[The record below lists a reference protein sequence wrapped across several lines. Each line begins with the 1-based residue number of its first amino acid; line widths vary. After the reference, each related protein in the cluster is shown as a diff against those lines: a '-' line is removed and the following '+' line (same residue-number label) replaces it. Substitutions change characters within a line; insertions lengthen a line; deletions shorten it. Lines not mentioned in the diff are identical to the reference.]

1 MPSSPRKN
9 VVRPPQDGRAHGG
22 ILFSHVTFRYTKD
35 KPAVLED
42 FSLSIKKGEEVTLV
56 GRTGVGKSTLF
67 KLLLGLYQPE
77 KGTITIGGQD
87 ISLMTDAQ
95 RRRQI
100 SCVLQHFDK
109 IPGSILSQITLDAP
123 AITESMTRHAIDLAG
138 LTETIDALL
147 QGWHTLAEDHLFSQ
161 GEWQLLSIARAIAA
175 DPAVLLLDEITASL
189 DAETEERVLSALRR
203 ATKGH
208 TVLSI
213 SHRVYEKRERVVE
226 IG

>member
-1 MPSSPRKN
+1 MPKTSLLYLRISP
-9 VVRPPQDGRAHGG
+9 
-22 ILFSHVTFRYTKD
+22 
-35 KPAVLED
+35 
-42 FSLSIKKGEEVTLV
+42 SLSKKEEEVTLV
-56 GRTGVGKSTLF
+56 GRTGVGKSALF
-67 KLLLGLYQPE
+67 KLLLGLYQSE

-95 RRRQI
+95 RCRQI
-100 SCVLQHFDK
+100 GCVLQHFDK
-109 IPGSILSQITLDAP
+109 IPCSILSQITLDDP
-123 AITESMTRHAIDLAG
+123 AITEDMAKHAIDLAG
-138 LTETIDALL
+138 LTKTIDALL

-175 DPAVLLLDEITASL
+175 DPVVLLLDEITANL
-189 DAETEERVLSALRR
+189 DAKTEERVLSALRR

-213 SHRVYEKRERVVE
+213 SHRVYEKRGRVVE

>member
-1 MPSSPRKN
+1 M
-9 VVRPPQDGRAHGG
+9 
-22 ILFSHVTFRYTKD
+22 TFRYAKD
-35 KPAVLED
+35 QPAVLEN
-42 FSLSIKKGEEVTLV
+42 FSLSVKKGEEVTLV
-56 GRTGVGKSTLF
+56 SRTGAGKSTLF

-77 KGTITIGGQD
+77 KGTITISGQNV
-87 ISLMTDAQ
+87 SLMTDAQ

-100 SCVLQHFDK
+100 GCVFQHFDK
-109 IPGSILSQITLDAP
+109 IPGSILSQNTLDDP
-123 AITESMTRHAIDLAG
+123 ATTEDMAKHAIDFAG
-138 LTETIDALL
+138 LTETIDALP
-147 QGWHTLAEDHLFSQ
+147 QGWHTLAEDHLLLQ

-175 DPAVLLLDEITASL
+175 DPAVLLLDEIAASL

-213 SHRVYEKRERVVE
+213 SHRVYEKRGRVVE

>member
-1 MPSSPRKN
+1 M
-9 VVRPPQDGRAHGG
+9 
-22 ILFSHVTFRYTKD
+22 TFRYAKD
-35 KPAVLED
+35 QPAVLEN
-42 FSLSIKKGEEVTLV
+42 FSLSVKKGEEVTLV
-56 GRTGVGKSTLF
+56 GRTGAGKSPLF

-77 KGTITIGGQD
+77 KGTITISGQNV
-87 ISLMTDAQ
+87 SLMTDAK

-100 SCVLQHFDK
+100 GYVLQHFDK

-123 AITESMTRHAIDLAG
+123 AITEDMAKHAIDLAG
-138 LTETIDALL
+138 LTETIDALP
-147 QGWHTLAEDHLFSQ
+147 QGWHTPAEDHLLSQ
-161 GEWQLLSIARAIAA
+161 GEWQFLSIARAIAA
-175 DPAVLLLDEITASL
+175 DPAVLLLDEITANL

-213 SHRVYEKRERVVE
+213 SHRVYEKRGRVVE

>member
-1 MPSSPRKN
+1 M
-9 VVRPPQDGRAHGG
+9 DGRARGS
-22 ILFSHVTFRYTKD
+22 ILFSQVTFRYAKD
-35 KPAVLED
+35 QPAVLED
-42 FSLSIKKGEEVTLV
+42 FSLSVKEGEEVTLV
-56 GRTGVGKSTLF
+56 GRTGAGKSTLF

-100 SCVLQHFDK
+100 GCVLQHFDK
-109 IPGSILSQITLDAP
+109 IPGSILSQITLDDP
-123 AITESMTRHAIDLAG
+123 AITEDMAKHAIDLTG
-138 LTETIDALL
+138 LAKTIDALP
-147 QGWHTLAEDHLFSQ
+147 QGWHTPAEDHLLSQ

-175 DPAVLLLDEITASL
+175 DPAVLLLDEITANL
-189 DAETEERVLSALRR
+189 DAETEDRVLSALRR

-213 SHRVYEKRERVVE
+213 SHRVYEKRGRVVE